1 MLIAITRA
9 VSPAIGRCE
18 LEYLVRRP
26 IDLVRAGQQ
35 HREYERC
42 LAELGARVISLP
54 AEPDL
59 PDSVFVEDPALVLDE
74 VAVIARMG
82 VESRREEA
90 RGLGEALAPFRPLRH
105 LTAPA
110 TLEGG
115 DVMRVGRTL
124 FVGASARTNSAGI
137 EQLRGA
143 LAPFGYTVVQV
154 AVRGCLHLK
163 SACTY
168 LGGDTILAHRAWIDM
183 TPFQGFRIVDVAP
196 EEPWAGNT
204 LTVGGTVLIPSAF
217 PATAA
222 ILEKLGL
229 RVRMLDISELMKAE
243 AALTCS
249 SLIFEAGDSISP
261 QRHGER

>member
-1 MLIAITRA
+1 MLTAITRA
-9 VSPAIGRCE
+9 VSPAIGSCE
-18 LEYLVRRP
+18 LEYLERRP
-26 IDLVRAGQQ
+26 IDLAKAEQQ
-35 HREYERC
+35 HGEYERC
-42 LAELGARVISLP
+42 LAQLGAQVISLP

-74 VAVIARMG
+74 VAVITRMG
-82 VESRREEA
+82 AESRREEA
-90 RGLGEALAPFRPLRH
+90 RSLAEALKRFRPLHH

-115 DVMRVGRTL
+115 DVMRIGRTL
-124 FVGASARTNSAGI
+124 FVGVSARTNSAGI
-137 EQLRGA
+137 EQLTRI
-143 LAPFGYTVVQV
+143 LAPFGYSVVPV

-168 LGGDTILAHRAWIDM
+168 LGNDTILAHRAWIDM
-183 TPFQGFRIVDVAP
+183 TPLEKFRIVDVAP

-204 LTVGGTVLIPSAF
+204 LSVGGTVLVPSAF

-222 ILEKLGL
+222 ILESLGH
-229 RVRMLDISELMKAE
+229 RVRMLDISELIKAE

-249 SLIFEAGDSISP
+249 SLIFESDSVSP
-261 QRHGER
+261 QRR

>member
-1 MLIAITRA
+1 MAITRA

-18 LEYLVRRP
+18 LAYMARRP
-26 IDLVRAGQQ
+26 IDLAKAEQQ

-42 LAELGARVISLP
+42 LAELGAQVISLP
-54 AEPDL
+54 AEPGL

-74 VAVIARMG
+74 VALIARMG
-82 VESRREEA
+82 PESRREEA
-90 RGLGEALAPFRPLRH
+90 RTLAEALARFRPLHH

-137 EQLRGA
+137 EQLTDEVAR
-143 LAPFGYTVVQV
+143 FGYVVLTI

-168 LGGDTILAHRAWIDM
+168 LGNDTILAHRAWIDI
-183 TPFQGFRIVDVAP
+183 TPLHGFRIVNVAP

-222 ILEKLGL
+222 MLENLGH

-249 SLIFEAGDSISP
+249 SLIFDG
-261 QRHGER
+261 